1 MPQDSLYDAST
12 RSIIQHIFIEK
23 QILLGA
29 LLKAAQVIKI
39 IWYCPCLEGFYS
51 LRIQDSGNIST
62 PKQVHKN
69 VTGKRFTA

>member
-12 RSIIQHIFIEK
+12 GSIIQHIFIEK
-23 QILLGA
+23 HILLGA
-29 LLKAAQVIKI
+29 ILKAAQIIKI
-39 IWYCPCLEGFYS
+39 IWYCPCLGGFYS
-51 LRIQDSGNIST
+51 LRIQGSRNISI